1 MAKGER
7 KREREESGKKTAYS
21 PTEIKLCL
29 SSFFTRGRAS
39 FMLRGDVGDFCA
51 EG

>member
-1 MAKGER
+1 MGKGR
-7 KREREESGKKTAYS
+7 HKRGEDSREKGTYS
-21 PTEIKLCL
+21 PAETKVCL

-39 FMLRGDVGDFCA
+39 FMVRGDVGDFCA